1 MEHAAAG
8 VESAIGSGAPT
19 RSIIIGRPFPPAPE
33 APRTSEPSPIIS
45 GSRGRRNGSR
55 RPDDDHAVL
64 SVTVSPDQVLGVRK
78 AVVGL
83 AHPAI
88 DLLTV
93 TPLPGGSRVRLT
105 AYLASDVVD
114 ALTKRILE
122 IVTACNPGAE
132 CARNPQDPQDAP
144 HGETSATAA

>member
-1 MEHAAAG
+1 L
-8 VESAIGSGAPT
+8 
-19 RSIIIGRPFPPAPE
+19 IITGRPLSPTPE
-33 APRTSEPSPIIS
+33 APRAIKRSPIVS

-55 RPDDDHAVL
+55 RPDKDHAVL
-64 SVTVSPDQVLGVRK
+64 SITVSPDQVLGVRK

-83 AHPAI
+83 AHPSI

-114 ALTKRILE
+114 VLTQRILE
-122 IVTACNPGAE
+122 FVTACNPGAE
-132 CARNPQDPQDAP
+132 CSRNPQDPQDAP
-144 HGETSATAA
+144 RGKTSATEV